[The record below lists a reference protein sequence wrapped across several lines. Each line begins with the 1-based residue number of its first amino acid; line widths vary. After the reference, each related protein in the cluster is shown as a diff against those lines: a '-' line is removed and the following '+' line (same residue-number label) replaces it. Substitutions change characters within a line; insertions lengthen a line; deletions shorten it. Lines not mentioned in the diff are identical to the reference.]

1 MDTVIKEIIALF
13 LIIIVGFYAGKKNI
27 IDETSSNGLCKILLQ
42 ISTPLLIISSF
53 SFTFTSDMAEKI
65 VKAFV
70 YAIIIFIITPL
81 LVKPLF
87 MKIKGG
93 KRDILQFA
101 MVFSN
106 CGFMGFPIVQSVF
119 GNEGVIYASIF
130 NMIFNIFIW
139 TYGVMLFNVKNSAK
153 GMLGL
158 LKNPGIIAAFIGI
171 IIMIFSINI
180 PSILLDTM
188 KMVGGLTTPISMLI
202 IGSLLSRTELKK
214 LFKDMSL
221 YYGAVIKLIFVPVVL
236 FLVARLFKED
246 SLVIKTYILIQAM
259 PVAAMTS
266 LFAESFNKEKE
277 YSALIISISSLFS
290 VITIPLIIRFCT

>member
-1 MDTVIKEIIALF
+1 MNTVIKEIIALF
-13 LIIIVGFYAGKKNI
+13 LIIIVGFYAGKKKI
-27 IDETSSNGLCKILLQ
+27 IDETISNGLSKILLQ

-53 SFTFTSDMAEKI
+53 SFTFTSDMAQNI

-87 MKIKGG
+87 IKIKGG
-93 KRDILQFA
+93 KKDILQFA

-139 TYGVMLFNVKNSAK
+139 TYGVMLFNVKNSPK

-214 LFKDMSL
+214 LFKDISL

-246 SLVIKTYILIQAM
+246 SLVIRTYILIQAM

>member
-1 MDTVIKEIIALF
+1 MNTVIKEIIALF
-13 LIIIVGFYAGKKNI
+13 LIIIVGFYAGKKKI
-27 IDETSSNGLCKILLQ
+27 IDETISNGLSKILLQ

-53 SFTFTSDMAEKI
+53 SFTFTSDMAQNI

-87 MKIKGG
+87 IKIKGG
-93 KRDILQFA
+93 KKDILQFA

-139 TYGVMLFNVKNSAK
+139 TYGVMLFNVKNSPK

-171 IIMIFSINI
+171 IIMVFSINI

-214 LFKDMSL
+214 LFKDISL

>member
-13 LIIIVGFYAGKKNI
+13 LIIIVGFYAGKKKI
-27 IDETSSNGLCKILLQ
+27 IDETISNGLSKILLQ

-53 SFTFTSDMAEKI
+53 SFTFTSDMAQNI

-87 MKIKGG
+87 IKIKGG
-93 KRDILQFA
+93 KKDILQFA

-139 TYGVMLFNVKNSAK
+139 TYGVMLFNVKNSPK

-214 LFKDMSL
+214 LFKDISL

-246 SLVIKTYILIQAM
+246 SLVIRTYILIQAM

>member
-1 MDTVIKEIIALF
+1 MNTVIKEIIALF
-13 LIIIVGFYAGKKNI
+13 LIIIVGFYAGKKKI
-27 IDETSSNGLCKILLQ
+27 IDETISNGLSKILLQ

-53 SFTFTSDMAEKI
+53 SFTFTSDMAQNI

-87 MKIKGG
+87 IKIKGG
-93 KRDILQFA
+93 KKDILQFA

-139 TYGVMLFNVKNSAK
+139 TYGVMLFNVKNSPK

-171 IIMIFSINI
+171 IIMVFSINI

-246 SLVIKTYILIQAM
+246 SLVIRTYILIQAM